1 MTRISNADQVL
12 IMLRAHLERAQRGR
26 KKEVASAPKRGRA
39 RQNPLERVQQLAAA
53 EGLSEAEIGA
63 ALIEGLL
70 LEEFGPAF
78 ANDPEFLRITQQV
91 KRMIA
96 DDDRSA
102 LLLQNAV
109 RQLGAGR

>member
-12 IMLRAHLERAQRGR
+12 IMLRAHLERVQRGR
-26 KKEVASAPKRGRA
+26 KKEVARPPKHSRA
-39 RQNPLERVQQLAAA
+39 RQSPLERVQHLAAA
-53 EGLSEAEIGA
+53 AGLSETEIGA

-78 ANDPEFLRITQQV
+78 ANDPQFLRITQEV
-91 KRMIA
+91 KRVIG
-96 DDDRSA
+96 DDEHST